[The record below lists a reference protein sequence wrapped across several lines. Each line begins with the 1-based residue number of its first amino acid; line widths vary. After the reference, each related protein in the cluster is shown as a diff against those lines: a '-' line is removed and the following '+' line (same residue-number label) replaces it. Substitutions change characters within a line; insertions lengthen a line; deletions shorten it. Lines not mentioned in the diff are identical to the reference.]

1 MTDDGYLM
9 VDFYQHCSTCEHE
22 KLNGWEDPCNE
33 CLEHAMN
40 LGVVFGTLSSIFI
53 ASPVA
58 YLVLGK
64 KIEEKYDHASN
75 TPDAVEVKE

>member
-22 KLNGWEDPCNE
+22 KLNDWEDPCNE

-40 LGVVFGTLSSIFI
+40 LNSTK
-53 ASPVA
+53 PVNW
-58 YLVLGK
+58 
-64 KIEEKYDHASN
+64 EEK
-75 TPDAVEVKE
+75 KR